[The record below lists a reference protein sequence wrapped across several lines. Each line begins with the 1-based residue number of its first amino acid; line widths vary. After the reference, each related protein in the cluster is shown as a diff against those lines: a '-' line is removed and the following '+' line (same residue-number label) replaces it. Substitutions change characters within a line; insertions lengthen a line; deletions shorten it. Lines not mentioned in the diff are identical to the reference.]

1 MDERDSGQQ
10 QQVASTDILK
20 KNVIEYIF
28 ARATEA
34 TRREDN
40 VNELTHETG
49 FVRGVRLAKSMLWKY
64 VPDEIRESIKEL
76 YKAYDEKKEEID
88 NSSMT
93 EQNKIINKQI
103 VADDISM
110 QVLEFLLVVLQYSP
124 ISTDFKE
131 MTVFGDFQA
140 LIKAI
145 RQEKPVKLFS
155 GGDGE

>member
-10 QQVASTDILK
+10 QASSTDILK
-20 KNVIEYIF
+20 KNVIDYIF

-34 TRREDN
+34 TKKEDN
-40 VNELTHETG
+40 INDLTHETG

-64 VPDEIRESIKEL
+64 TPEELRVQIREL
-76 YKAYDEKKEEID
+76 YKAYDDKKTDID
-88 NSSMT
+88 AGTMT
-93 EQNKIINKQI
+93 EQNKIAGKQM

-110 QVLEFLLVVLQYSP
+110 QVLELLLVVLQYSP
-124 ISTDFKE
+124 ISTDFKS
-131 MTVFGDFQA
+131 MDVIGDTEE

-155 GGDGE
+155 GGIDL